1 MLKCDA
7 YKKRDNMLGKLWR
20 PIILN
25 LIAKKQKVITIM
37 FQFLKSKKT
46 NESPQNKPT
55 NEVEKGWLSRLS
67 DGLKKTRKN
76 LTDGLSNL
84 VLGKKTID
92 EALFE
97 SLETILLTADM
108 GIEPTS
114 ALIQKITERVNRKQ
128 LSDPSVLGSVLKKEM
143 VDMLTPYNQPLI
155 INQKPFVILM
165 VGMNGAGK
173 TTSIA
178 KIANFYKKQ
187 GKSVMLAAGDTFRAA
202 AVEQLQVWGERNEVP
217 VIAQKTGADSASVI
231 FDAMQSAQAKDI
243 DIIIADTAGR
253 LHTQSHLMKEL
264 EKIKRVIQKFNP
276 DAPHETML
284 VIDATI
290 GQNALAQAKSFHE
303 AIGLNSLTVTKLD
316 GTAKGGMVFSVTQN
330 THLPIRFI
338 GVGEKID
345 DLKPFDA
352 TEFVEA
358 LFETNEPL
366 E

>member
-1 MLKCDA
+1 
-7 YKKRDNMLGKLWR
+7 
-20 PIILN
+20 
-25 LIAKKQKVITIM
+25 M

-46 NESPQNKPT
+46 NDATQANQQQEP
-55 NEVEKGWLSRLS
+55 EKGWLSRLS
-67 DGLKKTRKN
+67 EGLKKTRKN
-76 LTDGLSNL
+76 FTDGLSNL
-84 VLGKKTID
+84 VLGKKVID
-92 EALFE
+92 EDLFE
-97 SLETILLTADM
+97 SLETLLLTADI
-108 GIEPTS
+108 GIESTNY
-114 ALIQKITERVNRKQ
+114 LIQQITDRVNRKQ
-128 LSDPSVLGSVLKKEM
+128 LCDPSVLAAALKEEM
-143 VDMLTPYNQPLI
+143 VAMLTPYSKPLEV
-155 INQKPFVILM
+155 NEKPFVILM

-178 KIANFYKKQ
+178 KIANFYKEQ
-187 GKSVMLAAGDTFRAA
+187 GKSILLAAGDTFRAA
-202 AVEQLQVWGERNEVP
+202 AVEQLQIWGERNNVP

-231 FDAMQSAQAKDI
+231 FDAMQSAQSKNI

-276 DAPHETML
+276 NAPHETML

-290 GQNALAQAKSFHE
+290 GQNALVQAKTFHE

-338 GVGEKID
+338 GVGEKIG

-352 TEFVEA
+352 TDFVDA
-358 LFETNEPL
+358 LFETNENPK
-366 E
+366 